1 MGDKNQDTN
10 LWHQSCSIFIG
21 EAYEVYSF
29 HVVRV
34 IAPRRKRPHIRC
46 QIGELNMKN
55 RKKVTL
61 AGQDYTKAYGMHYKT
76 KDLQKAFKLY
86 RGIITDYPR
95 TDEAGYS
102 LSQVQNIVNVV
113 VPKQEVMDALVALT
127 LAHFEQDVPP
137 NVKSNPEASLT
148 L

>member
-1 MGDKNQDTN
+1 
-10 LWHQSCSIFIG
+10 
-21 EAYEVYSF
+21 
-29 HVVRV
+29 
-34 IAPRRKRPHIRC
+34 
-46 QIGELNMKN
+46 MKN

-86 RGIITDYPR
+86 RGIIADYPK
-95 TDEAGYS
+95 TDEAAYS
-102 LSQVQNIVNVV
+102 LSQVQNIVNAV
-113 VPKQEVMDALVALT
+113 VPKQEVMDALVTLT

-137 NVKSNPEASLT
+137 DVKSTSDASLA

>member
-1 MGDKNQDTN
+1 MN
-10 LWHQSCSIFIG
+10 
-21 EAYEVYSF
+21 
-29 HVVRV
+29 
-34 IAPRRKRPHIRC
+34 
-46 QIGELNMKN
+46 N

-86 RGIITDYPR
+86 RGIIADYPE
-95 TDEAGYS
+95 TEEAGYS

-127 LAHFEQDVPP
+127 LVHFEQDVPSDM
-137 NVKSNPEASLT
+137 KSNSDKSLA